1 MNEARHSN
9 LGGLGMA
16 MAVAL
21 ALLGI
26 PMLVLIGSI
35 FGLAIALGMAVA
47 VAGALV
53 FFRTLETVEDHRH
66 EREAGRAEVVPGYF
80 GLRTD
85 GRPKIGWLSQSV
97 LSGFIASMAMLL
109 AFALAYAIAL
119 SVAAL
124 MGVSGA
130 DTASRAT
137 MAGWLY
143 NLAHNPLTDRAQSSL
158 YFAVGAHVTM
168 GLVFAALYAYWA
180 EPRMWGSHWVR
191 GLVFSA
197 IPWLFSVAVFFP
209 LAGGGF
215 LGTALG
221 AGPLP
226 FLGNLVLHGIYGAVL
241 GAMYGPWGDIMP
253 AVEETR
259 TAEHYRAMAEAEG
272 AAAKGVISGLV
283 FGLFLGA
290 AGGGLLQAMPNL
302 GGGPTTLTILGL
314 ALMGGALGALVG
326 SLLGLPQGVK
336 AASST
341 HVG

>member
-9 LGGLGMA
+9 LGGLGIA
-16 MAVAL
+16 MGVAL
-21 ALLGI
+21 ALFGI
-26 PMLVLIGSI
+26 PMLVLLASI
-35 FGLAIALGMAVA
+35 FGLAIALAMAVA
-47 VAGALV
+47 VVVALV
-53 FFRTLETVEDHRH
+53 VFRTAETVEEHQH
-66 EREAGRAEVVPGYF
+66 QREMEKTETVPSYF

-85 GRPKIGWLSQSV
+85 GRPKVGWLSQAV
-97 LSGFIASMAMLL
+97 LSGFIASMAMLF
-109 AFALAYAIAL
+109 AFALAYAVAL

-124 MGVSGA
+124 MGITGA
-130 DTASRAT
+130 DTASRVN

-168 GLVFAALYAYWA
+168 GLVFAAIYAYWA
-180 EPRMWGSHWVR
+180 EPRMWGPHWVR
-191 GLVFSA
+191 GLVFSV

-259 TAEHYRAMAEAEG
+259 TQEHYQAMADAEG

-283 FGLFLGA
+283 LGLILGA
-290 AGGGLLQAMPNL
+290 VGGGLLQAMPNL

-314 ALMGGALGALVG
+314 ALTGGALGALVG

-336 AASST
+336 VTPST
-341 HVG
+341 RM